1 MKDHPMA
8 HRRPSEVRRL
18 LQKWGLCHLMGPEHE
33 ALLMPGETLSDLRK
47 PDLDALF
54 ELVFGCALPDPPDY
68 APRG

>member
-1 MKDHPMA
+1 MA

-18 LQKWGLCHLMGPEHE
+18 TQKWGLHQFMGPEHE
-33 ALLMPGETLSDLRK
+33 ALLMGETLSDLRK

-54 ELVFGCALPDPPDY
+54 ELVFGRALPDPPGY